1 MNVRDGKFKN
11 GHNNIS
17 SNMLVQNLATLHQE
31 VKVIPVL
38 FTLGRFEMPE
48 HDECCRS
55 DTA

>member
-1 MNVRDGKFKN
+1 
-11 GHNNIS
+11 
-17 SNMLVQNLATLHQE
+17 MLVQNLATLHQE